1 VEIEIA
7 PGYEV
12 ERPQPTP
19 NSVAELMSMLQRQT
33 FDPESLVATF
43 RLRENGAVFNGK
55 VASRLPPG
63 AVDTLRPAYATDAPE
78 TFVAQV
84 QTPIPM
90 KRFIIGRDT
99 VRAKVRPI
107 LR

>member
-1 VEIEIA
+1 
-7 PGYEV
+7 
-12 ERPQPTP
+12 
-19 NSVAELMSMLQRQT
+19 
-33 FDPESLVATF
+33 
-43 RLRENGAVFNGK
+43 

-63 AVDTLRPAYATDAPE
+63 AVDTLRLSNASEAPE

-90 KRFIIGRDT
+90 KRFILGRDT
-99 VRAKVRPI
+99 ARVKVRPM